1 MELLL
6 ITPALREIMDK
17 KLSNFYFWGTGYL
30 LLVVAI
36 LSLTTSKTGD
46 SEVVITPSK
55 AIPLLCFNVVTSEL
69 RTSDTDLG
77 CMSPEESLGT
87 QAIDHTEIRP
97 THLDRTF
104 EVRFLAA
111 QAAAKSLGFNIR
123 ITSGFRSQ
131 DLQQRLFADAVKKYG
146 SESEASK
153 WVLPKDISHHPWG
166 IAIDVNY
173 PGDRKAVKWLEEN
186 GSTYGLCRVYKNE
199 WWHFEPVIAPGE
211 PCPPMMANAL
221 ESLPVAQTK

>member
-1 MELLL
+1 
-6 ITPALREIMDK
+6 MDK
-17 KLSNFYFWGTGYL
+17 KVSDFLFWAAGYL
-30 LLVVAI
+30 LLVVA
-36 LSLTTSKTGD
+36 
-46 SEVVITPSK
+46 VITYSSSSSTIFTEEIKVAPVE
-55 AIPLLCFNVVTSEL
+55 LLCFNVETTEL
-69 RTSDTDLG
+69 RISNTDLG
-77 CMSPEESLGT
+77 CVAPEESLGT
-87 QAIDHTEIRP
+87 TPIGQSEIRP
-97 THLDRTF
+97 TGLDRTF

-111 QAAAKSLGFNIR
+111 QAAAKSAGFNIR

-131 DLQQRLFADAVKKYG
+131 QLQERLFNDAVKKYG

-186 GSTYGLCRVYKNE
+186 GSTFGLCRVYENE

-221 ESLPVAQTK
+221 ESLPPAKTK

>member
-1 MELLL
+1 
-6 ITPALREIMDK
+6 MDK
-17 KLSNFYFWGTGYL
+17 QTSDFYFYASGYF
-30 LLVVAI
+30 LLVCAVI
-36 LSLTTSKTGD
+36 VLSTTNAGVGQIASAPK
-46 SEVVITPSK
+46 VVK
-55 AIPLLCFNVVTSEL
+55 PLLCFNVESDEL
-69 RTSDTDLG
+69 RTSDTEQG
-77 CMSPEESLGT
+77 CLAPEESLG
-87 QAIDHTEIRP
+87 ISPIIHSEVRP
-97 THLDRTF
+97 TQLDRTF

-111 QAAAKSLGFNIR
+111 QAAAKLAGFNIR

-131 DLQQRLFADAVKKYG
+131 QLQERLFNDAVKKYG
-146 SESEASK
+146 SEKEASK

-186 GSTYGLCRVYKNE
+186 GSSFGLCRVYLNE

-221 ESLPVAQTK
+221 ESLPTVETAEVK

>member
-1 MELLL
+1 
-6 ITPALREIMDK
+6 MDK
-17 KLSNFYFWGTGYL
+17 QTSDFYFYASGYF
-30 LLVVAI
+30 LLVCAVI
-36 LSLTTSKTGD
+36 VLSTTNTGVGQIT
-46 SEVVITPSK
+46 SAPKVVQ
-55 AIPLLCFNVVTSEL
+55 PLLCFNVESDEL
-69 RTSDTDLG
+69 RTSDTEQG
-77 CMSPEESLGT
+77 CMAPEESLG
-87 QAIDHTEIRP
+87 ISPIIHSEVRP
-97 THLDRTF
+97 TQLDRTF

-111 QAAAKSLGFNIR
+111 QAAAKLAGFNIR

-131 DLQQRLFADAVKKYG
+131 QLQERLFNDAVKKYG
-146 SESEASK
+146 SEKEASK

-186 GSTYGLCRVYKNE
+186 GSSFGLCRVYLNE

-221 ESLPVAQTK
+221 ESLPTVETAEVK

>member
-1 MELLL
+1 
-6 ITPALREIMDK
+6 MDK
-17 KLSNFYFWGTGYL
+17 QTSDFYFYASGYF
-30 LLVVAI
+30 LLVCAVI
-36 LSLTTSKTGD
+36 VLSTTNTGVGQIT
-46 SEVVITPSK
+46 STPKVVKS
-55 AIPLLCFNVVTSEL
+55 LLCFNVESDEL
-69 RTSDTDLG
+69 RTSDTEQG
-77 CMSPEESLGT
+77 CMAPEESLG
-87 QAIDHTEIRP
+87 ISPIIHSEVRP
-97 THLDRTF
+97 TQLDRTF

-111 QAAAKSLGFNIR
+111 QAAAKLAGFNIR

-131 DLQQRLFADAVKKYG
+131 QLQERLFNDAVKKYG
-146 SESEASK
+146 SEKEASK

-186 GSTYGLCRVYKNE
+186 GSSFGLCRVYLNE

-221 ESLPVAQTK
+221 ESLPTVETAEVK

>member
-1 MELLL
+1 
-6 ITPALREIMDK
+6 MDK
-17 KLSNFYFWGTGYL
+17 QTSDFYFYASGYF
-30 LLVVAI
+30 LLVCAVI
-36 LSLTTSKTGD
+36 VLSTTNTGVGQIT
-46 SEVVITPSK
+46 SAPKVVQ
-55 AIPLLCFNVVTSEL
+55 PLLCFNVESDEL
-69 RTSDTDLG
+69 RTSDTEQG
-77 CMSPEESLGT
+77 CMAPEESLG
-87 QAIDHTEIRP
+87 ISPIIHSEVRP
-97 THLDRTF
+97 IQLDRTF

-111 QAAAKSLGFNIR
+111 QAAAKLAGFNIR

-131 DLQQRLFADAVKKYG
+131 QLQERLFNDAVKKYG
-146 SESEASK
+146 SEKEASK

-186 GSTYGLCRVYKNE
+186 GSSFGLCRVYLNE

-221 ESLPVAQTK
+221 ESLPTVEAAEVK

>member
-1 MELLL
+1 
-6 ITPALREIMDK
+6 MDK
-17 KLSNFYFWGTGYL
+17 QTSDFYFYASGYF
-30 LLVVAI
+30 LLVCAVI
-36 LSLTTSKTGD
+36 VLSTTNTGVGQIT
-46 SEVVITPSK
+46 STPKVVKS
-55 AIPLLCFNVVTSEL
+55 LLCFNVESDEL
-69 RTSDTDLG
+69 RTSDTEQG
-77 CMSPEESLGT
+77 CLAPEESLG
-87 QAIDHTEIRP
+87 ISPIIHSEVRP
-97 THLDRTF
+97 TQLDRTF

-111 QAAAKSLGFNIR
+111 QAAAKLAGFNIR

-131 DLQQRLFADAVKKYG
+131 QLQERLFNDAVKKYG
-146 SESEASK
+146 SEKEASK

-186 GSTYGLCRVYKNE
+186 GSSFGLCRVYLNE

-221 ESLPVAQTK
+221 ESLPTVETAEVK

>member
-1 MELLL
+1 
-6 ITPALREIMDK
+6 MDK
-17 KLSNFYFWGTGYL
+17 QTSDFYFYASGYF
-30 LLVVAI
+30 LLVCAVI
-36 LSLTTSKTGD
+36 VLSTTNTGVGQIT
-46 SEVVITPSK
+46 SAPKVVKS
-55 AIPLLCFNVVTSEL
+55 LLCFNVESDEL
-69 RTSDTDLG
+69 RTSDTEQG
-77 CMSPEESLGT
+77 CMAPEESLG
-87 QAIDHTEIRP
+87 ISPIIHSEVRP
-97 THLDRTF
+97 TQLDRTF

-111 QAAAKSLGFNIR
+111 QAAAKLAGFNIR

-131 DLQQRLFADAVKKYG
+131 QLQERLFNDAVKKYG
-146 SESEASK
+146 SEKEASK

-186 GSTYGLCRVYKNE
+186 GSSFGLCRVYLNE

-221 ESLPVAQTK
+221 ESLPTVETAEVK